1 MKPIR
6 LLGLSILSGILLA
19 YSWPAIGISY
29 LIFFAWIPLLLIA
42 ETFLISRKNYA
53 SLKLYG
59 YAFLSF
65 LIWNLGAT
73 WWVVNASF
81 EGALMA
87 FLANSALMAGVFTL
101 IFNLR
106 KRFQINRSI
115 WLLLPFWLAG
125 EYLHH
130 DWDLSWPWLTLGNV
144 FAGDIQLIQWYE
156 FTGTSG
162 GSLWILTI
170 NILLLQ
176 LYRAWTQKQALKQ
189 DVRTIAFALMLPALV
204 SLAMY
209 FSWEAKGKTV
219 QIAVIQPNVDPYN
232 MKFNQATLGDQLD
245 KMLQL
250 GASVCD
256 SSTAWLIGPETAL
269 ARSIDE
275 SQLEESVRIQK
286 IKAFQANYPKL
297 NILIGAETHRV
308 YEPGENIP
316 STARKSPDGEIR
328 YDVYNTALNIQS
340 PIAIYH
346 KSKLVPGVE
355 QMPFPWLFKYI
366 EDYAINLGG
375 SSGTLGKQD
384 ERTVFK
390 AKDKGSNPAPAI
402 CYESVFGDF
411 MTSYVRNGADFIA
424 IITNDGWWGNTP
436 GHKQH
441 LMYASLRAIENRRD
455 IARSAN
461 TGISCFVNQRGE
473 ILQAQPYWQE
483 GAIKGNVHLN
493 TGKTLFTITGDLIGK
508 TSVLIALLVWIW
520 GIANRFK
527 KRKLK
532 QH

>member
-42 ETFLISRKNYA
+42 ETFLISRKNYT
-53 SLKLYG
+53 SLKVYG
-59 YAFLSF
+59 YAYLSF
-65 LIWNLGAT
+65 LIWNVGAT
-73 WWVVNASF
+73 WWVKNASF

-101 IFNLR
+101 VFNLR
-106 KRFQINRSI
+106 RRFQVNNSI
-115 WLLLPFWLAG
+115 WLFLPFWLGA

-156 FTGTSG
+156 FTGTGG

-176 LYRAWTQKQALKQ
+176 LYRSWTQKQMLKQ
-189 DVRTIAFALMLPALV
+189 SIRTIALVLMIPALV

-209 FSWEAKGKTV
+209 FTWEAKGKTIQV
-219 QIAVIQPNVDPYN
+219 AVVQPNVDPYN
-232 MKFNQATLGDQLD
+232 MKFNQSTLGTQLD
-245 KMLQL
+245 QILRL
-250 GASVCD
+250 GASVSD

-275 SQLEESVRIQK
+275 SQLEESQRIQK
-286 IKAFQANYPKL
+286 IREFQVNYPKM
-297 NILIGAETHRV
+297 NVLIGAETHKV
-308 YEPGENIP
+308 YGSGEKVS
-316 STARKSPDGEIR
+316 STARTSPDGEIR
-328 YDVYNTALNIQS
+328 YDVYNTALNFKS
-340 PIAIYH
+340 PMEIYH

-366 EDYAINLGG
+366 EDFAIDLGG

-390 AKDKGSNPAPAI
+390 AKDGQSNLAPAI

-483 GAIKGNVHLN
+483 GAIKGDVHLN

-508 TSVLIALLVWIW
+508 ASTFLALLVWIW
-520 GIANRFK
+520 GISKRFRK
-527 KRKLK
+527 KKMA
-532 QH
+532 